1 MYYNGLN
8 LSKYRTMP
16 NDSPVLYSFR
26 RCPYAMRARMA
37 LSYSGIR
44 VELREVV
51 LRDMPATLLG
61 CSPKGTVPV
70 LLLKDGRVID
80 ESLDIMRWALAA
92 RDPDHWLL
100 VDAATQ
106 LADINAL
113 IDRNDRYFKQ
123 QLDRYKYAE
132 RYPEQ
137 PAVEYRRAGELFL
150 QQLEQRLAGAAWLC
164 AGRMTLADVAI
175 FPFVRQFA
183 FVDKPWFDAAPY
195 PRLQAWLDGLL
206 ESALFQGVM
215 QKYPQW
221 HEGDVPTV
229 FPD

>member
-1 MYYNGLN
+1 MATDL
-8 LSKYRTMP
+8 
-16 NDSPVLYSFR
+16 PVLYSFR

-37 LSYSGIR
+37 LSYSGVS
-44 VELREVV
+44 VELREVL
-51 LRDMPATLLG
+51 LRDMPAALLD

-70 LLLKDGRVID
+70 LVLEDGRVIE
-80 ESLDIMRWALAA
+80 ESLDIMRWALAT
-92 RDPDHWLL
+92 RDPDHWLA

-106 LADINAL
+106 LADINGLVDA
-113 IDRNDRYFKQ
+113 NDRSFKP

-137 PAVEYRRAGELFL
+137 PAAAYRRAGERFL
-150 QQLEQRLAGAAWLC
+150 QQLEQRLARTAWLC

-175 FPFVRQFA
+175 FPLVRQFA
-183 FVDKPWFDAAPY
+183 LVDKPWFDAAPY

-206 ESALFQGVM
+206 ESVLFLGVM

-221 HEGDVPTV
+221 HAGDVPTV

>member
-1 MYYNGLN
+1 MATDL
-8 LSKYRTMP
+8 
-16 NDSPVLYSFR
+16 PVLFSFR

-106 LADINAL
+106 LADINGL
-113 IDRNDRYFKQ
+113 VDRNDQYFKQ

-137 PAVEYRRAGELFL
+137 PAAEYRRASELFL